1 MTILIGPTKIK
12 QSFYLLIPKSIV
24 DLIDIDDKTKLSLT
38 IKKVG
43 KNQVLE
49 YQINGT

>member
-1 MTILIGPTKIK
+1 MTIVLEPTRIK

-24 DLIDIDDKTKLSLT
+24 DLIEIDDKTKLSLS

-43 KNQVLE
+43 KNQILE
-49 YQINGT
+49 YQINGP

>member
-1 MTILIGPTKIK
+1 MTILLEPTKIK